1 MCVQVTLFHKHPLH
15 PVCAVAVGKTLVLT
29 ELTLPWRAQVSSE
42 STGAERW
49 VQGRGR

>member
-1 MCVQVTLFHKHPLH
+1 MCVQVTLFHKHPLY
-15 PVCAVAVGKTLVLT
+15 PVCAVAVGKTPVLT
-29 ELTLPWRAQVSSE
+29 ELKLPWRAQVNSE